1 MKTIEK
7 NINLKYNTLYK
18 MGESNCI
25 VNAVI
30 IGVIISLVMPR
41 VLLSFADPSEV
52 KKPLSLGNMSMK
64 QKLMH
69 LMAHKSKMPL
79 LSAMIVAFIV
89 GASVYLGYVI
99 DPMKMLK

>member
-1 MKTIEK
+1 
-7 NINLKYNTLYK
+7 
-18 MGESNCI
+18 MGDSNCI
-25 VNAVI
+25 LNAMI
-30 IGVIISLVMPR
+30 IGVLISLVMPR
-41 VLLSFADPSEV
+41 VLLYFADPEEV
-52 KKPLSLGNMSMK
+52 KLPLEMESESMK
-64 QKLMH
+64 YKLMH